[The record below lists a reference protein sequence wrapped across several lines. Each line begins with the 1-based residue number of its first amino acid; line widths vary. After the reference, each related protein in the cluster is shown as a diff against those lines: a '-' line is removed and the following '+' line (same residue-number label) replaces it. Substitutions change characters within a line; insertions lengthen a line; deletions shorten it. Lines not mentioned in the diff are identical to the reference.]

1 MKCLTSCNLKDS
13 VKVYA
18 KPFEF
23 SVKLG
28 YRLTTKPRNKETGR
42 WIRDSLVSLGP
53 TYIKIG
59 QVISSRP
66 DLFPTY
72 VTDELISLQTNVPAV
87 DFDDIKSIIENEY
100 GKNIEDI
107 FNSIKETPLASASIG
122 QVHLAKLKHNNK
134 IVVVKVQKPKIEDTI
149 LNELEVI
156 SMLLNLFQRFKIKK
170 INDLLL
176 VLNDSC
182 TNIKQELDFINEK
195 KNTLMFQS
203 IFKES
208 ELVKI
213 PKVYSKLTTKKIIVM
228 EYMPGIKIDEIE
240 RKTIN
245 FNGEMMS
252 KQLMTTFI
260 MCLLKT
266 GYLHADPHAGNIS
279 ILNDKIILYDFG
291 IVAKYNINIKE
302 ALRDIFIAFLSKNTD
317 VVINRVLENDII
329 FMKNSTAK
337 KVSELTSTEY
347 VVLYR
352 LVNYLF
358 EYSETLDIY
367 KFKTNLTSDSFINV
381 DDLPF
386 DINPEMLLLFKT
398 FATLEG
404 VCKNIYP
411 QFNYFI
417 LIDELFNELLDID
430 VLSQKI
436 STDIKMI
443 LDQFRFQSRD
453 DTNNDNNITSKFQNA
468 RMDQMD
474 TDSNN
479 KYKLLLLTTAMSTII
494 NIISSL

>member
-13 VKVYA
+13 VKVYV

-156 SMLLNLFQRFKIKK
+156 SMLLNIFQRFKIKK

-266 GYLHADPHAGNIS
+266 G
-279 ILNDKIILYDFG
+279 
-291 IVAKYNINIKE
+291 
-302 ALRDIFIAFLSKNTD
+302 
-317 VVINRVLENDII
+317 
-329 FMKNSTAK
+329 
-337 KVSELTSTEY
+337 
-347 VVLYR
+347 
-352 LVNYLF
+352 
-358 EYSETLDIY
+358 
-367 KFKTNLTSDSFINV
+367 
-381 DDLPF
+381 
-386 DINPEMLLLFKT
+386 
-398 FATLEG
+398 
-404 VCKNIYP
+404 
-411 QFNYFI
+411 
-417 LIDELFNELLDID
+417 
-430 VLSQKI
+430 
-436 STDIKMI
+436 
-443 LDQFRFQSRD
+443 
-453 DTNNDNNITSKFQNA
+453 
-468 RMDQMD
+468 
-474 TDSNN
+474 
-479 KYKLLLLTTAMSTII
+479 
-494 NIISSL
+494 